1 MKKNFIKVFVVA
13 SVIIALIFVC
23 ISVITAYGGLTSED
37 YDNGLVKGLFT
48 ALAIAFVVLSAVS
61 VIMLFAKSEYSR
73 EVVLNSSASGSTR
86 TTAGVID
93 SVCRKTIKPLQG
105 ISFKKSN
112 VLDNEFGVRLIVVV
126 SLKDISVK
134 EAETTVR
141 NILNAAFKEYFD
153 FTFYSIEIR
162 VKKYKNAVPPM
173 NLSASSFTSPVEE
186 RQENETEVPT
196 PDTSEPV
203 GNEEETAPETQADVQ
218 EEIQAETNPV
228 ETEPTA
234 EPIEAEPV
242 PEAENTAEIEPV
254 AEIAEDDITVNDV
267 PPTDAN

>member
-162 VKKYKNAVPPM
+162 VKKYKNAIPPM

-196 PDTSEPV
+196 PETV

-234 EPIEAEPV
+234 EPIEAE
-242 PEAENTAEIEPV
+242 NTAESEPV
-254 AEIAEDDITVNDV
+254 AEIAEDDVTEIDV